1 MRAGLQVHA
10 LQSVI
15 CSYSLAA
22 RYPSILGIVEEV
34 AEGFTLTIFLRASP
48 CIDGAILLADQSV
61 DSISVARGVVSM
73 IAKERSIPE
82 ADVEYD
88 IRLFD
93 LGPPR
98 GPAN

>member
-1 MRAGLQVHA
+1 MAD
-10 LQSVI
+10 
-15 CSYSLAA
+15 
-22 RYPSILGIVEEV
+22 RYPNILGIVEEV
-34 AEGFTLTIFLRASP
+34 AEGFTLTVFLRASP
-48 CIDGAILLADQSV
+48 GIDGAILLADQAADTV
-61 DSISVARGVVSM
+61 DEARGVVSL

>member
-1 MRAGLQVHA
+1 MRRAQVRA
-10 LQSVI
+10 LQDVI
-15 CSYSLAA
+15 CWLSMVD

-34 AEGFTLTIFLRASP
+34 AEGFTLTVFLRASP
-48 CIDGAILLADQSV
+48 GIDGAILLADQSV

-93 LGPPR
+93 LGRPR
-98 GPAN
+98 GPVN